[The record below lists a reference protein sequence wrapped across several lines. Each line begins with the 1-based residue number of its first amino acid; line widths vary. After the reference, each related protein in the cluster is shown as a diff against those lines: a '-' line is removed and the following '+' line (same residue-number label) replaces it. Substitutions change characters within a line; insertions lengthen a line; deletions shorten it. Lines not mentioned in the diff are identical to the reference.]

1 MSANAEI
8 KHSVALFAV
17 AVGGAALLVTAVMV
31 YVAIDSGK
39 QGWFGCAA
47 VPGLLGLF
55 QIRRGLK
62 LRNKAVAEG
71 ADMTEFKHGP
81 LHRSDEPHRDAKA
94 VVPRSQEQAG
104 RGVKQVTCKVCPSLT
119 GADAPSE

>member
-8 KHSVALFAV
+8 KHSVALFAI

-31 YVAIDSGK
+31 FVAIDSGK
-39 QGWFGCAA
+39 QMWFGCSA
-47 VPGLLGLF
+47 VSGLIGLF

-71 ADMTEFKHGP
+71 ADMTEFNTDLATGQTSRTETRK
-81 LHRSDEPHRDAKA
+81 
-94 VVPRSQEQAG
+94 
-104 RGVKQVTCKVCPSLT
+104 PSFL
-119 GADAPSE
+119 DRKKKPEEE